1 MRSVLRLVVT
11 VVLLALAAAFAGSVF
26 CPPAHE
32 RDSIPA
38 AAERYREAPS
48 PGRLEGEAEPD
59 RAVVTKGP
67 SAAPASVERPGVL
80 RVRVTDPD
88 GAPVDLAEVF
98 VAWAERDGAPPALHG
113 ITDGDG
119 LWSHE
124 SMPFAAFEVHAVK
137 DGWFPS
143 EKVVVAFRGGEEE
156 EVHLVV
162 RPGGTVEGLLYG
174 MDGRPASSGWIRFT
188 QLDTGEVRLTKPDV
202 RGSFHSGPL
211 TRGAWKLEWLDRQGG
226 EPLREVAWVAAV
238 EPGAHYRVEVTLPR
252 PEDRATW
259 LEGRTPGVRVLP

>member
-1 MRSVLRLVVT
+1 MRSALRLVVT

-38 AAERYREAPS
+38 AAARYREAPS
-48 PGRLEGEAEPD
+48 PGRLEEGAEPA
-59 RAVVTKGP
+59 RAAIAEDPT
-67 SAAPASVERPGVL
+67 AAPAARSRPGVL

-98 VAWAERDGAPPALHG
+98 VTWAEREGAPTALRG

-143 EKVVVAFRGGEEE
+143 EKVAVTFRGGEEE
-156 EVHLVV
+156 EVQLVM

-174 MDGRPASSGWIRFT
+174 MDGRATSSGWIRFT

-202 RGSFHSGPL
+202 RGGFHSGPL
-211 TRGAWKLEWLDRQGG
+211 ARGAWKLEWLDRQGG
-226 EPLREVAWVAAV
+226 EPSREVAWVAAI
-238 EPGAHYRVEVTLPR
+238 EPGTHYRVEVTLPL

-259 LEGRTPGVRVLP
+259 LESRSPGVRVLP